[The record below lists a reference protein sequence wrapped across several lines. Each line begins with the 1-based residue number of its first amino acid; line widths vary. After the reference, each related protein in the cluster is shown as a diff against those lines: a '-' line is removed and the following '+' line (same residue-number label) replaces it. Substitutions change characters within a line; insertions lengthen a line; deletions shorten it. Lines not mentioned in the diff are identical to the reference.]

1 MSVSISPKKNG
12 SLGTFAGVFTPSIL
26 TILGIILFRRMGYVL
41 GEAGLAKTLI
51 IMCLANSISV
61 LTSFSL
67 AAIAT
72 NLKVKGGGDYYL
84 ISRTLGLEFGG
95 AIGIVLFL
103 AQSVSIAFYCIGF
116 GEAISGMGIFA
127 DIAFLPQMIAATAL
141 LLLFVLA
148 WTGADWATKFQY
160 AVMAILVLALI
171 SFFIGGF
178 QKWDTNLLWA
188 SRINETDN
196 TGFWI
201 LFAIF
206 FPAVTGFTQGVS
218 MSGDL
223 KDPGKSLPLGTFLA
237 VALSVLIYLAVAVVY
252 SASSPLATLASNYN
266 IMKDTAQWGIFIDA
280 GVISATLSSAMA
292 SFLGAPRILQ
302 SLARDKIFA
311 FLNPFALGAG
321 AFDNPRRGVLL
332 SLCIALG
339 TIAMGQLDLIAKV
352 VSMFFLI
359 SYGLLN
365 YATYFEAATQSP
377 SFRPRFRWY
386 HRNLSLAGF
395 LICLGVMLAIDWKT
409 GVAAVAILFAI
420 YQYLKRTSGPSRWAD
435 SQRSYHL
442 QQIRKNLLATQED
455 IEHPREWR
463 PFILVLSGS
472 SDHRLPLLW
481 FASLVEGGS
490 GLTTAVNMVVRQ
502 GIISVKAKDE
512 LTLQLQQDLL
522 NFDSR
527 AFGLFV
533 SAPDVETGLDILIQ
547 SYGIGPVKANTILI
561 NWNEKSEKSEKNFR
575 NMYFPDYKQQVQKAL
590 RDGCNVVFFDG
601 RQIKELLEYP
611 DQEDEIRIDV
621 WWRGDD
627 TSNLLLLL
635 AYLVTRNEKW
645 ESASIRLLAV
655 NYSSDSPENQDALSK
670 RLDEIRINALPVIV
684 TGVTSTIIK
693 EKSKDA
699 HLVFIPF
706 IMKQKQ
712 PVCFT
717 GDLFETILPDIKVAA
732 MAMAAKTMQLDA
744 EPEEG
749 KVKELAD
756 LYDQLVHAEK
766 RAQVAEKRALDL
778 ARAAAGIMESIDL
791 TSHDNT
797 EEIVKKIN
805 ESIKIRKKAASAG
818 EKAFR
823 EKAKLEQA
831 LKNATEQGVKTDR
844 LPSGEN
850 NDS

>member
-1 MSVSISPKKNG
+1 MSGRVHPKKNG

-41 GEAGLAKTLI
+41 GEAGLAKTLV
-51 IMCLANSISV
+51 IMCIANSISV

-103 AQSVSIAFYCIGF
+103 AQSVSIAFYSIGF
-116 GEAISGMGIFA
+116 GEALSGMGLFP
-127 DIAFLPQMIAATAL
+127 DFAFLPQMIAAIAL

-160 AVMAILVLALI
+160 VVMAILVLALI

-178 QKWDTNLLWA
+178 QKWDTHLLSSSWVNKA
-188 SRINETDN
+188 DN
-196 TGFWI
+196 AGFWI
-201 LFAIF
+201 LFSIF

-266 IMKDTAQWGIFIDA
+266 VMKDTAQWGVVIDA

-302 SLARDKIFA
+302 SLARDKIFT
-311 FLNPFALGAG
+311 FLNPFAVGAG
-321 AFDNPRRGVLL
+321 SFDNPRRGVLL
-332 SLCIALG
+332 SLCIAFG
-339 TIAMGQLDLIAKV
+339 TIAVGQLDLIAKI

-395 LICLGVMLAIDWKT
+395 LVCLGVMLAIDWKT
-409 GVAAVAILFAI
+409 GITAVAILFAI

-463 PFILVLSGS
+463 PFILALSGS

-481 FASLVEGGS
+481 FASLIEGGS
-490 GLTTAVNMVVRQ
+490 GLTTAVNMVVNP
-502 GIISVKAKDE
+502 GIRSVKTKEA
-512 LTLQLQQDLL
+512 LTRQLQQDLL
-522 NFDSR
+522 TFDSK
-527 AFGLFV
+527 AFGLAV
-533 SAPDVETGLDILIQ
+533 STPDVETGLDILIQ

-561 NWNEKSEKSEKNFR
+561 NWNEQSGNIPQSPDI
-575 NMYFPDYKQQVQKAL
+575 PDYKRHVQKAL
-590 RDGCNVVFFDG
+590 KDGCNVVFLNV
-601 RQIKELLEYP
+601 REIKEFLEYP
-611 DQEDEIRIDV
+611 DPEEEIRIDV

-627 TSNLLLLL
+627 TSRLMLLL

-645 ESASIRLLAV
+645 ESAHIRLLAV
-655 NYSSDSPENQDALSK
+655 NYSSDSQKNREALSN
-670 RLDEIRINALPVIV
+670 RLDEIRINARPVIV

-717 GDLFETILPDIKVAA
+717 GDQFETVLPDINIAA

-749 KVKELAD
+749 KVKELAN

-766 RAQVAEKRALDL
+766 RAEAAEKRALEL
-778 ARAAAGIMESIDL
+778 AQAAGSIMESIDL
-791 TSHDNT
+791 LPNDNT
-797 EEIVKKIN
+797 DDIIRKIN
-805 ESIKIRKKAASAG
+805 ESIKIRKKAARAG
-818 EKAFR
+818 EKASR

-831 LKNATEQGVKTDR
+831 FKKAKEQGVKTDR

-850 NDS
+850 NGQ